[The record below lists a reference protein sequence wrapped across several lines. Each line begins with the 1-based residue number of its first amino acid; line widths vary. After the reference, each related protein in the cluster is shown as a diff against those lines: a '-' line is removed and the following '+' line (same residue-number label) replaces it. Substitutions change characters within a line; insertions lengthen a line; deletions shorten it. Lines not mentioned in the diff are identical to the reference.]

1 MKKLDQTDVKIPRE
15 FQYPTMGDP
24 TKVISHKKVA
34 VNLSGEDKPI
44 IEKYYADI
52 IDNVLI
58 HAMDGVI
65 DSDSSEAI
73 IVVNILTLIQ
83 DTVREV
89 DKKFSYINLYSDPI
103 LSKIV
108 SNMTNSIGII
118 IENIK
123 SWESNKDTL
132 IMDVNGI
139 MSILNCDLNSD
150 KAKKVRDF
158 IEYFH
163 YKFDIE

>member
-1 MKKLDQTDVKIPRE
+1 MKKLERTNVVIPRD

-24 TKVISHKKVA
+24 TKVIPSKKVA

-52 IDNVLI
+52 VDNVLT
-58 HAMDGVI
+58 HSMDDTV
-65 DSDSSEAI
+65 DCDSSEAI

-83 DTVREV
+83 NAVREV
-89 DKKFSYINLYSDPI
+89 NKKFSYTDLYTDPI

-108 SNMTNSIGII
+108 SNMTNSISNILI
-118 IENIK
+118 NIK
-123 SWESNKDTL
+123 SWESNRDTL